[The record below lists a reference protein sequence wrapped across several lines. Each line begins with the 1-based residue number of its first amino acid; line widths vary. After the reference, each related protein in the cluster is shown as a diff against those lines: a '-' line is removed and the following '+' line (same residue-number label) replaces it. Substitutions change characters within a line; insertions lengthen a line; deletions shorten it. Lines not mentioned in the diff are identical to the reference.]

1 MKKTLTDKQ
10 KLVLQAL
17 VRDGATHAEAAKKAG
32 VAPTTVS
39 RWMNHDELFIQQ
51 YEHECRKMYLAAQ
64 HLSRSKAG
72 KVLSKL
78 CQLMV
83 CGNERVELAAA
94 KEILDF
100 AESKVASAENDPKT
114 TDREFTVNVN
124 VV

>member
-1 MKKTLTDKQ
+1 MSRTLTSKQ

-17 VRDGATHAEAAKKAG
+17 VCEGLSRTEAAKKAE
-32 VAPTTVS
+32 VAPATVS
-39 RWMNHDELFIQQ
+39 RWMNHDELFMKQ
-51 YEHECRKMYLAAQ
+51 YEHECKKMYHTAQ

-72 KVLSKL
+72 KVLTKL

-100 AESKVASAENDPKT
+100 AENKVASAESDAANDK
-114 TDREFTVNVN
+114 DFTVNVK